1 MNILSDQEDS
11 DNAKNFIKRNERLI
25 IEKFAS
31 LENFPPRENPFSI
44 FMAGS
49 PGAGKT
55 EFSKALIESSEPD
68 SPLYAVRI
76 DADEIKNIIPQYK
89 GNNSD
94 VIQGAASLGVEKLYD
109 YVLKNNQNVIVDGT
123 FANYEI
129 ACRNIQRSIG
139 KRRIV
144 SIFYIY
150 QDPLVAWDFT
160 QKREKLEGRYIPKE
174 AFIYS
179 FFAAKKN
186 VEKIKSEFKDKVML
200 FLIKKNDIDNSIEK
214 FWVNIDSID
223 NYIKI
228 KYTIDSLRS
237 RL

>member
-1 MNILSDQEDS
+1 MVILNNQEDA
-11 DNAKNFIKRNERLI
+11 DHARKFIKKNEKSI

-31 LENFPPRENPFSI
+31 LEKFPSRDNPFSI

-55 EFSKALIESSEPD
+55 EFSKAFIESSEPD

-76 DADEIKNIIPQYK
+76 DADEIKDIIPQYK

-94 VIQGAASLGVEKLYD
+94 VVQGAASLGVEKLYD
-109 YVLKNNQNVIVDGT
+109 YILKHNQNVIVDGT
-123 FANYEI
+123 FAKYEI
-129 ACRNIQRSIG
+129 AYRNIKRSIE
-139 KRRIV
+139 KKRIV

-160 QKREKLEGRYIPKE
+160 QKREKIEGRYIPKE
-174 AFIYS
+174 AFINS
-179 FFAAKKN
+179 FFAAKEN
-186 VEKIKSEFKDKVML
+186 VERIKSEFKDKVMI

-214 FWVNIDSID
+214 FWVNIDSVD
-223 NYIKI
+223 NYIKMT
-228 KYTIDSLRS
+228 YTFDSLR
-237 RL
+237 LKL